1 MPGFSQRFIFLLG
14 LLPIQIGITSFTH
27 SHFTLFVSLFE
38 RKLDIE
44 EPHIFIFKR
53 TTFLSTI
60 ENPLCI
66 WYSSIHLVFYSSS
79 CLKRGI
85 LFHSLREKPDIEG
98 IYYLSI

>member
-1 MPGFSQRFIFLLG
+1 VEAEIGTLVGLGLYATKLYPATYTQHGKKYMGFSQQLNL
-14 LLPIQIGITSFTH
+14 
-27 SHFTLFVSLFE
+27 TLAYLKENLVSLFE

-53 TTFLSTI
+53 TPFLSTI
-60 ENPLCI
+60 ENPLWI

-85 LFHSLREKPDIEG
+85 
-98 IYYLSI
+98 